1 MSDCLLV
8 HTLQVCTQGLLALQE
23 DSTDVTGYCWSLVQ
37 SLEVLFQAV
46 VVLEYLPTVGAL
58 ILLASFCQQDRT
70 FRVAALEVVYQVF
83 RVMGDSL
90 PVQAKLSVNKD
101 SLLSI
106 CLYKYKYKY
115 KHKYK
120 HKYKY
125 KYKIVS
131 CAFACTRG
139 NNLVQRI

>member
-90 PVQAKLSVNKD
+90 PVHVETIWFSASDPTLCHLGVVGGMVFEN
-101 SLLSI
+101 
-106 CLYKYKYKY
+106 
-115 KHKYK
+115 
-120 HKYKY
+120 
-125 KYKIVS
+125 V
-131 CAFACTRG
+131 
-139 NNLVQRI
+139 